1 MEEEAWRFIN
11 ASRESFAIAARMSN
25 KISVQYQ
32 FASVL
37 EGCARLARTPEEKR
51 QRTLEA
57 ARVFDH
63 IRDLP
68 LTFAR
73 RSRASANRKRRFAT
87 LPSATPPRCLKRRER
102 AEAGRAYYQL
112 FQKEPAR
119 ENYLIQAVE
128 NYRAAGLLEKAVEI
142 LESTLERSPFQFRA
156 RHLLADILVEINTPE
171 SRAKALTQSRILQ
184 ILEQENPGAIS
195 TDIRVDNQRRIESL
209 TK

>member
-1 MEEEAWRFIN
+1 M
-11 ASRESFAIAARMSN
+11 
-25 KISVQYQ
+25 
-32 FASVL
+32 
-37 EGCARLARTPEEKR
+37 
-51 QRTLEA
+51 
-57 ARVFDH
+57 FDH

-68 LTFAR
+68 LTFATQEPGQR
-73 RSRASANRKRRFAT
+73 EQEAAFRDLAERNAAT
-87 LPSATPPRCLKRRER
+87 LFENAGER